1 MAKYNAIDPLE
12 NASEK
17 DAIELGITLLEA
29 VDKRHQV
36 GFRYF
41 ETGSPFEYDLVRL
54 IYLKNGNWILL
65 NNKSLK
71 RL

>member
-54 IYLKNGNWILL
+54 IYLK
-65 NNKSLK
+65 K
-71 RL
+71 RELDIVK